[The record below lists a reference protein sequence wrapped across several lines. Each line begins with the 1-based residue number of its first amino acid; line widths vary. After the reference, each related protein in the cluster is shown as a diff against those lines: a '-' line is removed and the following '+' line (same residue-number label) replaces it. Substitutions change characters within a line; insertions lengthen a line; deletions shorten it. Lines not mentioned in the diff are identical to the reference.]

1 MCTALIIEDV
11 PHVRQFLRDLLRD
24 YYRPVQVEEA
34 SNGVEA
40 LDILANKQ
48 IDLLVTDIFMPFM
61 DGFSF
66 LEKAQEAQPDIETII
81 VSAYDDFEYAMRAI
95 EMNVRAFLLKPVSKV
110 ELFKAMDLVFQSLDK
125 RKKNREKV
133 QHLEEKL
140 WEEQRV
146 RELREICMGQRKE
159 SRFFTQEVRK
169 YSLVLVRFAGKT
181 GDGGYQDLQIA
192 LQDVQSVESF
202 RAQKPECF
210 PTGYEQEYAV
220 IFSTKDTGRDA
231 APVFLWKRC
240 KSIWQSKRRR
250 SGWFVSKKRIRMPYW
265 GCYSGRL
272 VFYCA
277 SVFCWEMDSTAWRGL
292 LLKR

>member
-1 MCTALIIEDV
+1 
-11 PHVRQFLRDLLRD
+11 
-24 YYRPVQVEEA
+24 
-34 SNGVEA
+34 
-40 LDILANKQ
+40 
-48 IDLLVTDIFMPFM
+48 
-61 DGFSF
+61 
-66 LEKAQEAQPDIETII
+66 
-81 VSAYDDFEYAMRAI
+81 
-95 EMNVRAFLLKPVSKV
+95 
-110 ELFKAMDLVFQSLDK
+110 MDLVFQSLDK

-210 PTGYEQEYAV
+210 PTAM
-220 IFSTKDTGRDA
+220 S
-231 APVFLWKRC
+231 
-240 KSIWQSKRRR
+240 R
-250 SGWFVSKKRIRMPYW
+250 SMR
-265 GCYSGRL
+265 
-272 VFYCA
+272 
-277 SVFCWEMDSTAWRGL
+277 
-292 LLKR
+292 